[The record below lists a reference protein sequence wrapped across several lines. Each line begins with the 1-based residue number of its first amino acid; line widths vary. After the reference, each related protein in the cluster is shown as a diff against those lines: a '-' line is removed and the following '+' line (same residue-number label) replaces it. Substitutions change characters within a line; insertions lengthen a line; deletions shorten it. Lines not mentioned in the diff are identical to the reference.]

1 MPSWCSS
8 MLDAKDFK
16 PVPGE
21 PNQWVDNTGFFI
33 CGKQGQSLHDL
44 IAELNRDEQE
54 INNERN

>member
-1 MPSWCSS
+1 